1 MSANNLPTTCNQWGP
16 SISTTGTGNTFWTW
30 SPVTQGPGTA
40 PYGTWTTISSPHNST
55 LTTEKIEVNEL
66 RIKGLGDIQRLLA
79 SLNFL
84 VPPEDLD
91 LKNVTV
97 ADAFNT
103 WYQALGQLKQ
113 AHQELVALVTLTKNA
128 DE

>member
-1 MSANNLPTTCNQWGP
+1 M
-16 SISTTGTGNTFWTW
+16 
-30 SPVTQGPGTA
+30 PVTQGT
-40 PYGTWTTISSPHNST
+40 TTISSPHNST